1 MERAGLP
8 APEYRDVAFMLNA
21 TIRNGINVVDNV
33 ADNVVDSVVDSVAE
47 KQLSATEHAILE
59 HLRVSP
65 ELSAKG
71 LAALLHK
78 TPRTIQRNIN
88 SLKEKGILQREGSD

>member
-1 MERAGLP
+1 
-8 APEYRDVAFMLNA
+8 MLNA